1 MLRTAQHDA
10 WPEPAA
16 FLVAAERSGMTACAA
31 SVGWEFMVT
40 SQFLRTAREI
50 ASGAAYTLRTPG
62 PVPPG
67 AGAAMPPRKTIVTTG
82 AK

>member
-1 MLRTAQHDA
+1 
-10 WPEPAA
+10 
-16 FLVAAERSGMTACAA
+16 
-31 SVGWEFMVT
+31 MVT

-67 AGAAMPPRKTIVTTG
+67 AEAATPPRKTIVTTG